1 MLEYLKIGKGVAF
14 LMVVPEKTKK
24 STEVFNGHIM
34 KVYKDEV
41 LLGEKEAF
49 REVVRHKGAAAILAV
64 DKNGEAFFVEQFRYP
79 VNAPLF
85 EVPAGK
91 IDPGEIPLECARRE
105 LMEECGVSAEKW
117 TELGP
122 MFSSPGFCDEVIH
135 LFLAENLSESN
146 PNPDEDEFL
155 DIIKLPLSE
164 VLERVRRGEIPD
176 AKTQILVLRVCDI
189 LGIK

>member
-1 MLEYLKIGKGVAF
+1 MIVEEKKINS
-14 LMVVPEKTKK
+14 E
-24 STEVFNGHIM
+24 EIYNGHIIH
-34 KVYKDEV
+34 VFKDEV
-41 LLGEKEAF
+41 SLDGKKAL
-49 REVVRHKGAAAILAV
+49 REVVRHKGATAILAV
-64 DKNGEAFFVEQFRYP
+64 NKDGEGFFVEQFRYP
-79 VNAPLF
+79 VNSPLF
-85 EVPAGK
+85 EAPAGK
-91 IDPGEIPLECARRE
+91 IDPGEIPFDCAKRE
-105 LMEECGVSAEKW
+105 LLEECGVTAKKW

-135 LFLAENLSESN
+135 LFLAEELSESA

-164 VLERVRRGEIPD
+164 VLEKVRKGEIPD